1 MAEEGLL
8 NELGMGMKALVAS
21 QVALNSNFGEM
32 SRRNGAA
39 DTKNIMTLA
48 DYLKVEKNDK
58 LKNYNPEL
66 KDDDRLM
73 KTYVVPLTMP
83 NGERIDIVVNSKGH
97 DIAQIYINE
106 DPENRFHLDDSVKD
120 KIRMMTEG
128 AIDKNANYEKE
139 FVPKN
144 LEELAEKISKD
155 ELIPKTQ
162 DEVKEREQKADAK
175 AFEKEK
181 NKDEEEN
188 DNKEVKDEQDGIEQG
203 ESEKSLEEVAAELNV
218 PVGAVE
224 TFCRDQKIN
233 PNKIKGSN
241 IIQNTEKLQ
250 RQLGT
255 KLQAQE
261 GTDVIALRVDG
272 VDGTQKLAVIGMD
285 GATLDFNQSHPG
297 EKDEEQL
304 LSEIC
309 PTGSNGKI
317 GKETDETLK
326 DTLEL
331 EDGDGSKKEYEANI
345 NREGNIE
352 YFKERYE
359 KIKQEAENAKNEIKN
374 DGTLSPADK
383 ARKLADLEAN
393 EYADLEQ
400 LQKETGIIID
410 SKSKEELAEAQ
421 QAENNAELTYG
432 TEKAKEVASTTLGT
446 MAGIA
451 GTAVATGAVIANVA
465 KNTDTKVVKEAK
477 EEKEDETAGWSE
489 HDIERF
495 GLGGRGERNK

>member
-1 MAEEGLL
+1 MAKENLL

-39 DTKNIMTLA
+39 DTQNIMTLA

-66 KDDDRLM
+66 RDDDRLM

-83 NGERIDIVVNSKGH
+83 NGERIDIVVNSKGL
-97 DIAQIYINE
+97 DIAQIYVNE

-162 DEVKEREQKADAK
+162 EQVKEREKKADSR
-175 AFEKEK
+175 AFEENEK
-181 NKDEEEN
+181 QKEEEN
-188 DNKEVKDEQDGIEQG
+188 EKDGIEQ
-203 ESEKSLEEVAAELNV
+203 EDDEKSFEEVAEELNV
-218 PVGAVE
+218 PVGAIE
-224 TFCRDQKIN
+224 AFCKEQEIN

-261 GTDVIALRVDG
+261 GSDVIALRVDG

-285 GATLDFNQSHPG
+285 GTTLDFNKSHVG
-297 EKDEEQL
+297 ERDEAKL
-304 LSEIC
+304 LSDIC
-309 PTGSNGKI
+309 PTGANGKI
-317 GKETDETLK
+317 GQETNEALK

-331 EDGDGSKKEYEANI
+331 KDDDGSKKEYEADI
-345 NREGNIE
+345 NREGNTQ
-352 YFKERYE
+352 YFLEKYE
-359 KIKQEAENAKNEIKN
+359 KIKAEMEKAKNEIEN
-374 DGTLSPADK
+374 DDTLSPADK

-393 EYADLEQ
+393 EYADLEN
-400 LQKETGIIID
+400 LQKETGITIPNLQ
-410 SKSKEELAEAQ
+410 KEELAEAQ
-421 QAENNAELTYG
+421 QAENEAELAYG
-432 TEKAKEVASTTLGT
+432 VEKAKEFADDTIGT

-451 GTAVATGAVIANVA
+451 GAVATGAVIANVA
-465 KNTDTKVVKEAK
+465 QRTGTKGVNGKEIEKKAK
-477 EEKEDETAGWSE
+477 ETEDETAGWSE
-489 HDIERF
+489 QDIKRF
-495 GLGGRGERNK
+495 GLGGRGERKLE